1 MSEVIERFFEHNS
14 TLREFYIGWN
24 LITAIGGNKIFNLL
38 ADNDSIVV
46 LDLSYNSIGKCRST
60 LKRDTITMTQMFGAF
75 FKQNERIL
83 HLDISNNSFTLEQ
96 SLEISTLLNLNKT
109 IVGFHFE
116 GNYGY
121 VDSR

>member
-1 MSEVIERFFEHNS
+1 M
-14 TLREFYIGWN
+14 
-24 LITAIGGNKIFNLL
+24 
-38 ADNDSIVV
+38 
-46 LDLSYNSIGKCRST
+46 GKCKSM

-75 FKQNERIL
+75 FKLNERIL

-109 IVGFHFE
+109 ILGFHFE

-121 VDSR
+121 VDCR